1 MSRPRILLADDHA
14 ILREGLV
21 RLLEARFEVLGAVAD
36 GRALMSEVERL
47 RPDAVVLDVGMPL
60 LNGIEAATRIAE
72 SPSAPKIVFLTQ
84 HAGKEYVQA
93 AFRIGASGYVL
104 KNAASAELEAALT
117 EVLAG
122 RRFLSSELRERFGD
136 PDVLR
141 SGASGVLGAKLTPR
155 QREVLQLVAEGK
167 SAKEIANV
175 LNISVKTVEFHKASI
190 MDELGVRT
198 TAELTRYAVE
208 SGMVPPAPHPLNS
221 AQ

>member
-21 RLLEARFEVLGAVAD
+21 RLLEPRFEVLGAVAD
-36 GRALMSEVERL
+36 GRALIREVERL
-47 RPDAVVLDVGMPL
+47 RPDVVVLDVGMPL
-60 LNGIEAATRIAE
+60 LNGIEAATRLAE
-72 SPSAPKIVFLTQ
+72 SSRTVKIVFLTQ

-104 KNAASAELEAALT
+104 KNAASAELDTALT

-122 RRFLSSELRERFGD
+122 RRFLSSELRERFGE
-136 PDVLR
+136 PDLLR
-141 SGASGVLGAKLTPR
+141 SGSGGLLGTKLTPR

-167 SAKEIANV
+167 SAKEIANI

-208 SGMVPPAPHPLNS
+208 IGMVPPAVQIPNS